1 MLVGQEVDHKI
12 IIAEALRKNG
22 LFEKNVPELTD
33 NSKTVL
39 KRRYLDKD
47 KNGNIVEDD
56 DGMFRRVSN
65 NVSLADLLYNKD
77 ETARQKTENKFYNV
91 MRRLEF
97 LPNSPTLMNAGKELQ
112 QLSACF
118 VIPVE
123 DSIDD
128 IFEKVKYT
136 ALIHKSGGGTGFAFS
151 RLRPSGDTVGSTG
164 GVASGPVSF
173 IRAFDAA
180 TDVVKQGGTRRG
192 ANMGVLHVTH
202 PDIMEFIYS
211 KRDGTQ
217 LTNFN
222 ISVAVTDDFM
232 EKVWKNEEYNL
243 VNPRDG
249 AVVNT
254 LNAREVFDDIVNLA
268 WETGDPGVVFIDN
281 VNESHPNKHLGNI
294 ESCNPCV
301 TSDAWIHTDKGPKQ
315 VIDLVGQR
323 FVALIDGI
331 PFDSTDDGFFYTGNK
346 TVYKITTK
354 EGYSLKATSD
364 HLIKMHNGEW
374 KPVCDLLP
382 DDKIRLNDHKLTPYW
397 DGEHTAEQG
406 YILGLL
412 VGDGYISDAHVT
424 LALWNGVG
432 HDQYD
437 DPPDAVVAVM
447 ERALTTVQTMPHK
460 SDFAGWHRYANVPE
474 HRLSTQAIKKLANSF
489 GIYKQNKTITPT
501 IEKASSEFMIGFL
514 QGLFDTDGSV
524 VGSQEKGASVRLS
537 QSNEELL
544 EAVQR
549 MLSRLGIISK
559 IYKERRPAGTRL
571 LPNSNRE
578 LQKYAIKAQ
587 YELSIASENLILFNE
602 IIGFTRLDKKEKLN
616 TIVVNYKRAPNKE
629 KYYARISSIEE
640 MPSEAVYDA
649 SIPGVNA
656 FDANGL
662 YVHNCGEQFLLDYE
676 SCNLGSINMAQM
688 TKIENQN
695 IVIDEELLYETC
707 FTAVH
712 FLDNVIDMN
721 SYPVDEIEH
730 ATKKTRRIGVGVMGV
745 ADMFM
750 QMGIP
755 YNSDEAIDVA
765 RTIMYKINQYCKK
778 ASEELASERG
788 AYPEYEQSQYTT
800 PIRNTSPT
808 CIAPTGTI
816 SMIAGASSG
825 IEPLFA
831 LYYVRNVMD
840 QTKLVEYSPYLKYLA
855 AEEEWNIGSINKSL
869 QDIGDLSEA
878 DIPQW
883 AKEVF
888 VSSYQITPEW
898 HIKMQAAFQQY
909 TDNAVSKTVN
919 FPDDASIDDVRQVY
933 NEAYRLKCKGVT
945 IYRDGSKQNQV
956 LTRLTEK
963 PTDTKTIKDRPRDMI
978 GVTKKINTGHGI
990 IYVTVNHDENNQPF
1004 EVFGMLGKAGGCDAA
1019 MLEAI
1024 TRLSSLVLRSG
1035 VDPSLL
1041 VRQLSGI
1048 TCCPAW
1054 DNGKQVLSSPDAIAI
1069 AVNEVISQDTNGH
1082 ALQPSLFSVNGH
1094 SVNGHNNGHNNGH
1107 SNYNNMQR
1115 CPECH
1120 NAMIPEEG
1128 CFKCYQCGIS
1138 KC

>member
-1 MLVGQEVDHKI
+1 MLIAQEVDHKT

-22 LFEKNVPELTD
+22 LFEKNTPELTD

-39 KRRYLDKD
+39 KRRYLNKDKD
-47 KNGNIVEDD
+47 GNTIEDD
-56 DGMFRRVSN
+56 NGMFRRVAN

-77 ETARQKTENKFYNV
+77 EAARQKTENKFYNV

-202 PDIMEFIYS
+202 PDIMEFIHS

-222 ISVAVTDDFM
+222 ISVAITDDFM
-232 EKVWKNEEYNL
+232 DKVWKNEEYCL
-243 VNPRDG
+243 INPRDG
-249 AVVNT
+249 SIT
-254 LNAREVFDDIVNLA
+254 SKLNARKIFDDIVNIA

-301 TSDAWIHTDKGPKQ
+301 TSDTWIHTDKGPKQ
-315 VIDLVGQR
+315 VKDLVGRR

-364 HLIKMHNGEW
+364 HMIKMHSGEW
-374 KPVCDLLP
+374 KPVSGLLP
-382 DDKIRLNDHKLTPYW
+382 DDKIRLNDHKLTLHW
-397 DGEHTAEQG
+397 EGEHTTEQG

-412 VGDGYISDAHVT
+412 VGDGYISDAHAT

-432 HDQYD
+432 HNQYD

-447 ERALTTVQTMPHK
+447 ERYMSAAQTMPHK
-460 SDFAGWHRYANVPE
+460 SDFTGWHRYANVPE

-489 GIYKQNKTITPT
+489 GIHKQNKTITQSM
-501 IEKASSEFMIGFL
+501 EKASSEFMIGFL

-524 VGSQEKGASVRLS
+524 TGSQEKGASVRLS
-537 QSNEELL
+537 QSNQELL

-549 MLSRLGIISK
+549 MLARLGIISK
-559 IYKERRPAGTRL
+559 IYKERRHAGTKL
-571 LPNSNRE
+571 LPNSKRE
-578 LQKYAIKAQ
+578 LQEYTIKAQ
-587 YELSIASENLILFNE
+587 HELVIASENLILFNE

-616 TIVVNYKRAPNKE
+616 TIVANYKRAPNKE
-629 KYYARISSIEE
+629 KYYARISSVEE
-640 MPSEAVYDA
+640 ISAEDVYDA

-676 SCNLGSINMAQM
+676 SCNLGSVNMAQM
-688 TKIENQN
+688 TKIENQYV
-695 IVIDEELLYETC
+695 VIDEELLYETC

-721 SYPVDEIEH
+721 SYPVDEIEY
-730 ATKKTRRIGVGVMGV
+730 ATKKTRRIGVGVMGI
-745 ADMFM
+745 ADMFI

-755 YNSDEAIDVA
+755 YNSDEAIQIAFDL
-765 RTIMYKINQYCKK
+765 MSKINTYCKD
-778 ASEELASERG
+778 ASEELAKSRGSYPAFEGSE
-788 AYPEYEQSQYTT
+788 YKN

-831 LYYVRNVMD
+831 LSYIRNVMD
-840 QTKLVEYSPYLKYLA
+840 KTKLVEYNPYLKYLSI
-855 AEEEWNIGSINKSL
+855 EEGWDTDSINKSL
-869 QDIGDLSEA
+869 LKHGDLSEA
-878 DIPQW
+878 DIPDW
-883 AKEVF
+883 VKNVF
-888 VSSYQITPEW
+888 VSSHQITPEW
-898 HIKMQAAFQQY
+898 HIKMQATFQQH

-919 FPDDASIDDVRQVY
+919 FPNSATIDDVRQVY
-933 NEAYRLKCKGVT
+933 EMAHALKCKGVT
-945 IYRDGSKQNQV
+945 IYRDGSKDNQV
-956 LTRLTEK
+956 LTVSMDGPSHKNTTLE
-963 PTDTKTIKDRPRDMI
+963 RPRDMFGI
-978 GVTKKINTGHGI
+978 TKKINTGHGI
-990 IYVTVNHDENNQPF
+990 MYVTVNHDENKNLF

-1024 TRLSSLVLRSG
+1024 TRLLSLCLRSNI
-1035 VDPSLL
+1035 DPKLII
-1041 VRQLSGI
+1041 RQLSGI
-1048 TCCPAW
+1048 TCCPIW
-1054 DNGKQVLSSPDAIAI
+1054 DDGKQVLSSPDAIAI
-1069 AVNEVISQDTNGH
+1069 AMSEVMGDNTTNTMI
-1082 ALQPSLFSVNGH
+1082 QPSLFSNNGH
-1094 SVNGHNNGHNNGH
+1094 HNNG
-1107 SNYNNMQR
+1107 YNNNT

-1120 NAMIPEEG
+1120 YQMVAEEG
-1128 CFKCYQCGIS
+1128 CFKCYDCGIS
-1138 KC
+1138 RC